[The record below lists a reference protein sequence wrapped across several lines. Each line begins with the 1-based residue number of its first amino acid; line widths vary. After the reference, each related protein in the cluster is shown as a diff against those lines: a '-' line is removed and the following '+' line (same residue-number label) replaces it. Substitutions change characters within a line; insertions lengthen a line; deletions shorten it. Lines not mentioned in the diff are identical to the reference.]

1 MRRGWGG
8 GVYQLILGLLHICL
22 ETSDAFLESSDFIG
36 ILWVGWGR
44 VELWLDEGGSASCTY
59 GGTEVRLG

>member
-44 VELWLDEGGSASCTY
+44 VELWLD
-59 GGTEVRLG
+59 